1 MAEKGLG
8 GETIMSIAGHVS
20 REMLS
25 HYSRIRLQAKR
36 RTAEALETP
45 VPDSNSPAEHTQAQ
59 RLI

>member
-1 MAEKGLG
+1 
-8 GETIMSIAGHVS
+8 MSIAGHVS

-25 HYSRIRLQAKR
+25 HYSRIRLQSKR
-36 RTAEALETP
+36 RAAEALETP